1 MYNIEILMT
10 KDLITQQEVDRFL
23 KRLSDNNIDKSNQ
36 EQILKLLQEIRIILD
51 EGLFED
57 SIDGTRIRIKYDM
70 EISRKRTGEK
80 EARAEEKKD
89 QAQGGENN
97 TVRFQYVKEIP
108 IDYSKVPISFRNN
121 SNTAASDNDINED
134 YMITESYDILEET
147 SPTLYEILGLL
158 KRIYFMPEDFSNRLT
173 IERIHNLRNMFSKDE
188 ILSFPSASL
197 ETKAGLIPI

>member
-70 EISRKRTGEK
+70 EIGREKRGEK
-80 EARAEEKKD
+80 QAQTEEKKEEE
-89 QAQGGENN
+89 QGGENN
-97 TVRFQYVKEIP
+97 TVGFQYVREIP
-108 IDYSKVPISFRNN
+108 I
-121 SNTAASDNDINED
+121 
-134 YMITESYDILEET
+134 
-147 SPTLYEILGLL
+147 
-158 KRIYFMPEDFSNRLT
+158 
-173 IERIHNLRNMFSKDE
+173 
-188 ILSFPSASL
+188 
-197 ETKAGLIPI
+197 

>member
-1 MYNIEILMT
+1 MT
-10 KDLITQQEVDRFL
+10 KKKDLITQQEVDRFL

-57 SIDGTRIRIKYDM
+57 SIDGTRIRVKYDM
-70 EISRKRTGEK
+70 EISREKRGEK
-80 EARAEEKKD
+80 QAQTEEKKEEE
-89 QAQGGENN
+89 QGGENN
-97 TVRFQYVKEIP
+97 TVGFQYVREIP
-108 IDYSKVPISFRNN
+108 IDYSKVPISFRDN
-121 SNTAASDNDINED
+121 SNTAASDNNINED
-134 YMITESYDILEET
+134 YVITESYDILEET

-188 ILSFPSASL
+188 ILAFPSASL
-197 ETKAGLIPI
+197 KNKAGLIPI